1 MRTPKVAQKAVR
13 VAPAAAVDASAK
25 KRRGGAKALALAHFA
40 AVLEDPRASAA
51 RKDKAARLLLTHSA
65 AAKGRRGLAPAAAD
79 KGKKEAQRDAAATA
93 GTGSKWAG
101 LLQ

>member
-1 MRTPKVAQKAVR
+1 MRTPKVAPKAPK
-13 VAPAAAVDASAK
+13 VAPAAAVDTSAK
-25 KRRGGAKALALAHFA
+25 KRRGGKALALAHFA
-40 AVLEDPRASAA
+40 AVLEDPRSSAA

-93 GTGSKWAG
+93 GSGSKWAG

>member
-1 MRTPKVAQKAVR
+1 VRTPKVAQKASK
-13 VAPAAAVDASAK
+13 VAPPAAVDASAK

-40 AVLEDPRASAA
+40 AVLEDPRASVA
-51 RKDKAARLLLTHSA
+51 RKDKAARLLLTHSTA
-65 AAKGRRGLAPAAAD
+65 PKGRRGSTPAAGD

-93 GTGSKWAG
+93 GSGSKWAG